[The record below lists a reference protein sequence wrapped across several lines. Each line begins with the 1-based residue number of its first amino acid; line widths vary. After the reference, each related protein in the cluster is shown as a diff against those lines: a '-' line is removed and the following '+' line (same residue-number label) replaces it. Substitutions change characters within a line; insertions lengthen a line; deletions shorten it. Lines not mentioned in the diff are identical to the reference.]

1 MTQHKYAVPGFEA
14 VGVCAGIKSTGAL
27 DLALITSRTPC
38 CAAAVFTQ
46 NAFPAAPVCYDQ
58 RLLAFNREK
67 IHGVLINSGCANA
80 CTGVAGDANAKL
92 MAESLEQA
100 LETGDQTV
108 FVMSTGVIGVQLPI
122 DKITEAVPPAL
133 DGLNARGWRQAAE
146 AIMTTDTRPKLATRQ
161 VEIDGVTVTLT
172 GMAKGAGMIHPDM
185 ATMLSVIATDAAVA
199 PKTLQDAL
207 ADAVRYSFNRIS
219 IDGDTSTNDTVLL
232 LANGAA
238 GHAEINGPGDAYRT
252 FVTALTDLSTELA
265 QAIVR
270 DGEGATKFVSIH
282 VCGAQDD
289 AAAHQAAN
297 TIATSPLVKT
307 AFFGSDANWGR
318 LLAALGRAGIR
329 VSPATCDLFVDGGPV
344 AGELLG
350 ELQLV
355 AAGEPTDYAEADAAA
370 RFAQPELDVR
380 ITLGLG
386 PGSATV
392 WTSDLSHDYVTING
406 DYRT

>member
-1 MTQHKYAVPGFEA
+1 MTDLHYAVPGFDA
-14 VGVCAGIKSTGAL
+14 VGVSAGIKPSGAL
-27 DLALITSRTPC
+27 DLALVTSRTPC
-38 CAAAVFTQ
+38 RAAAVFTQ
-46 NAFPAAPVCYDQ
+46 NAFPAAPVLYDK
-58 RLLAFNREK
+58 RLLSFNAEA
-67 IHGVLINSGCANA
+67 IHGVVINSGCANA
-80 CTGVAGDANAKL
+80 CTGIVGDANARL
-92 MAESLEQA
+92 MAEALEQA
-100 LETGDQTV
+100 LETGDQAV

-122 DKITEAVPPAL
+122 EKLAAAIPPAVDQL
-133 DGLNARGWRQAAE
+133 HPNGWPDAAT

-161 VEIDGVTVTLT
+161 VEIDGATVTLT

-185 ATMLSVIATDAAVA
+185 ATMLSVIVTDALVA
-199 PKTLQDAL
+199 PATLQDAL

-238 GHAEINGPGDAYRT
+238 GHAEIRGPGDAYAA
-252 FVTALTDLSTELA
+252 FVRALTELSRELA

-270 DGEGATKFVSIH
+270 DGEGATKFVAVH
-282 VCGAQDD
+282 VHGAQDD
-289 AAAHQAAN
+289 ADAHRAAN

-318 LLAALGRAGIR
+318 LLAAVGRAGIR
-329 VSPATCDLFVDGGPV
+329 VVPERCDLYVDGGP
-344 AGELLG
+344 AASEKLG

-355 AAGEPTDYAEADAAA
+355 AAGQPTDYAEADAAA
-370 RFAQPELDVR
+370 RFAQPEIDVR
-380 ITLGLG
+380 IELGLG
-386 PGSATV
+386 TGSATV